1 MISYLNAFT
10 NQFGLGI
17 NFAAHVLIFI
27 GTFYVALHNRN
38 LKQWHVTP
46 LWYAGLC
53 SLFVA
58 ITILVQ
64 WAIGP
69 EHPLS
74 YWNIGL
80 MGETLL
86 NIAVASIAVIMLI
99 STVRLDLRNAKKRKP
114 NKQPEE

>member
-17 NFAAHVLIFI
+17 NFVAHTLIFI
-27 GTFYVALHNRN
+27 GTFYVALQNRN
-38 LKQWHVTP
+38 LKQWHITP
-46 LWYAGLC
+46 LWYAGLL

-58 ITILVQ
+58 ITIIIQ
-64 WAIGP
+64 WSIGP

-86 NIAVASIAVIMLI
+86 NVAFAAIAVIMLVG
-99 STVRLDLRNAKKRKP
+99 TVRLDLRNAKKRR
-114 NKQPEE
+114 NANQIE